1 MEPHPEV
8 PQEQGL
14 QPPASGPGEPPSC
27 IVKEESDSDQEL
39 GERHF
44 CMLVCGV
51 QSWGNGGWK
60 DRLLS
65 WGGGRPLEGWEAG

>member
-1 MEPHPEV
+1 M
-8 PQEQGL
+8 L
-14 QPPASGPGEPPSC
+14 QS
-27 IVKEESDSDQEL
+27 EEASDSDQEL

-44 CMLVCGV
+44 CVLVCGV

-65 WGGGRPLEGWEAG
+65 WGGGGSLEGLEAG